1 MCSSSALVSICVLV
15 GCVFVIAS
23 VSGIGLSLFLLFGD
37 PFLGATDGTY
47 KPSFE
52 DIGPAFIVSTTSLVM
67 NILLIGGA
75 KQGSKEMLL
84 GWVVWKIIAIVIF
97 WLWYGYNEL
106 KHYNYIDWTH
116 AGMKSC
122 YFCGQVGEKYVGM
135 VGAAV
140 SVSIVIGFI
149 PIEILRAKLKK
160 RHRELTELTD
170 LDSVHGSRGANSMRY
185 IHDNQYHSQQDL
197 ASLTS
202 VPLNQQNS
210 YNQPHQQYKYHSQQ
224 QINPANLNN
233 HISQNQYQQMGH
245 TSQQNYLMQQHLLQQ
260 HRNQQQ
266 QQNFNY
272 QPTHPAYYY

>member
-1 MCSSSALVSICVLV
+1 MNKIC
-15 GCVFVIAS
+15 
-23 VSGIGLSLFLLFGD
+23 LFR
-37 PFLGATDGTY
+37 
-47 KPSFE
+47 
-52 DIGPAFIVSTTSLVM
+52 
-67 NILLIGGA
+67 
-75 KQGSKEMLL
+75 
-84 GWVVWKIIAIVIF
+84 
-97 WLWYGYNEL
+97 YGYNEL

-122 YFCGQVGEKYVGM
+122 YFCGQVAEKYVGM

-149 PIEILRAKLKK
+149 PVEILRAKLKK

-185 IHDNQYHSQQDL
+185 IHENQYHSQQDL

-202 VPLNQQNS
+202 VPLNQRNG

-224 QINPANLNN
+224 EINPANLNN
-233 HISQNQYQQMGH
+233 HISQTQYQQMGH